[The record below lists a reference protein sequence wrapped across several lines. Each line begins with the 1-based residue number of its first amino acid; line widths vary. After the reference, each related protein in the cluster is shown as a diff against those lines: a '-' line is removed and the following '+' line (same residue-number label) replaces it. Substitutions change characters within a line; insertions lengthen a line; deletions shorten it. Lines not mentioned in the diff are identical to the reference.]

1 MSSRSTAFLVHGT
14 ETPVGAPTL
23 LRAGPLSLDYD
34 NGDLRCVK
42 LGEREILRRIYGA
55 VRDRHWNTVAG
66 ILSDERIEVSDL
78 AFRITYTS
86 THRKGGLQFVWH
98 AELSGDAAGTL
109 KFTFEGEAQTDFLRN
124 RIGLCVLHPLRE
136 CAGARVRALL
146 IDGTHR
152 DLGFPEIIAAE
163 QPIRGFTGL
172 AGLVHEVAPGL
183 EVDVRFT
190 GEVFET
196 EDQRNWIDASFKT
209 YGTSLSLP
217 FPVEV
222 KAGTRIRQ
230 SVEVRLRPADRGRG
244 VAADSQ
250 YVELHPGRLSPRT
263 VFQVKVP
270 TAGWLRLPELGL
282 RCSNNLSLDYHP
294 NSARFKALPL
304 SHLRIDLR
312 LADGEWRQ
320 YLLCALL
327 ESAILRVSLELAVH
341 LPSVGEEGAADLQAW
356 FGTHGSGTSH
366 VSLKRIFAFRDGEK
380 STTPAT
386 LAKVRELFGPLGVPI
401 GAGTNA
407 DLYQLNLQRPPSDG
421 DFISWSMNPQVHAS
435 DTRSLMETPEA
446 AAAQVASVK
455 LYFPGIP
462 LVVSPV
468 TLKPR
473 FNPTATGTV
482 ETEPVD
488 ELPPPVDPRQMSLAG
503 AAWLVGM
510 LAALAPSGV
519 ESLTF
524 FETTGWC
531 GVMETAAGSPLPEK
545 FPSYAGGVFPLWH
558 VFAALSGFGTVVAA
572 QVSDPGRIAAL
583 AVGDPAGRRRLI
595 LANLTMSDVD
605 LDLVGT
611 TGTARVLEGT
621 NVSRAM
627 RHPAAWWRR
636 PAAPIGDRLRLSAFA
651 VAFVDVS

>member
-1 MSSRSTAFLVHGT
+1 MSSRSIAFLVHGT
-14 ETPVGAPTL
+14 ELPVVAPTL

-42 LGEREILRRIYGA
+42 LGEREILRRVYGA

-66 ILSDERIEVSDL
+66 ILSDKRIEVSDS

-86 THRKGGLQFVWH
+86 THQKGGVQFVWH
-98 AELSGDAAGTL
+98 AELCGDADGTL
-109 KFTFEGEAQTDFLRN
+109 KFTFDGEAQTDFLRN
-124 RIGLCVLHPLRE
+124 RIGLCVLHPLRD
-136 CAGARVRALL
+136 CAGARVRVWS
-146 IDGTHR
+146 IDGAHQ
-152 DLGFPEIIAAE
+152 DLVFPEIIAAE

-183 EVDVRFT
+183 EVEVRFT
-190 GEVFET
+190 GEAFET

-230 SVEVRLRPADRGRG
+230 SVEVRLRAADRSRG
-244 VAADSQ
+244 AAADSQ
-250 YVELHPGRLSPRT
+250 YMECRPRLLSPMT
-263 VFQVKVP
+263 AVQVKIP
-270 TAGWLRLPELGL
+270 TDGWLRLPELGL
-282 RCSNNLSLDYHP
+282 GCSSNRSLDYHP

-304 SHLRIDLR
+304 SHLRFDLW
-312 LADGEWRQ
+312 LADGEWGHHF
-320 YLLCALL
+320 LCALL
-327 ESAILRVSLELAVH
+327 ESSTLGLSLELAVH
-341 LPSVGEEGAADLQAW
+341 LPSAGEAGVADLQACL
-356 FGTHGSGTSH
+356 GTYRSGTSH
-366 VSLKRIFAFRDGEK
+366 VRLKRILAFRDGEK

-386 LAKVRELFGPLGVPI
+386 LAKVREFFGPLGVPI

-435 DTRSLMETPEA
+435 DTRSLMESPEA
-446 AAAQVASVK
+446 ASAQVASVK
-455 LYFPGIP
+455 HYFPGIP

-473 FNPTATGTV
+473 FNPTATGHAG
-482 ETEPVD
+482 TEPTD
-488 ELPPPVDPRQMSLAG
+488 ELPPAVDPRQMSLAG

-531 GVMETAAGSPLPEK
+531 GVMETASGSTLPEK
-545 FPSYAGGVFPLWH
+545 FPSYAGRVFPLWH
-558 VFAALSGFGTVVAA
+558 VFAALSGFDTVVAA
-572 QVSDPGRIAAL
+572 KVSDPGRVAAL
-583 AVGDPAGRRRLI
+583 AAGDPAGRRRLI

-605 LDLVGT
+605 LDLAGA
-611 TGTARVLEGT
+611 TGTVRVLEGA

-627 RHPAAWWRR
+627 RHPAQWWRR
-636 PAAPIGDRLRLSAFA
+636 PAAPLADRLRLSAFA